1 MTDIADLSAD
11 PLVSTEW
18 LAARLGDPNV
28 RVLDATWAMPADKR
42 DPRAEHQAA
51 RIPGAVFFDIDQ
63 VADTSIPLPH
73 MLPAPKVFAAAV
85 AAMGVGDDTWVV
97 AYDNNNLIASARL
110 WWTFRAMGHDR
121 IKVLDGGL
129 AKWRAED
136 RPLESGP
143 QAAPT
148 PAHFTA
154 KPRPELVRSFEQVL
168 AGSEAIVDAR
178 SAGRFTGEAPEP
190 RAGLRGGHMPGAR
203 NVPHGEI
210 LTPEGRLKPAE
221 ALMGVFDAAGVKRDA
236 PLVASCGSGV
246 TASGLALA
254 LARTGKWDTAI
265 YDGSWSEWG
274 GRADAP
280 VVTGPAATGPAD

>member
-1 MTDIADLSAD
+1 MTDIADLAAD

-28 RVLDATWAMPADKR
+28 RVIDATWAMPAEKR
-42 DPRAEHQAA
+42 DLRAEHVAA

-73 MLPAPKVFAAAV
+73 MLPAPEVFAAAV
-85 AAMGVGDDTWVV
+85 SAMGVGDDTWVV
-97 AYDNNNLIASARL
+97 AYDNNNLVASARL

-129 AKWRAED
+129 AKWRAEG

-143 QAAPT
+143 EAHPA

-154 KPRPELVRSFEQVL
+154 KARPELVRSFEQVL
-168 AGSEAIVDAR
+168 AGGEAIVDAR
-178 SAGRFTGEAPEP
+178 STGRFSGEAPEP
-190 RAGLRGGHMPGAR
+190 RAGLKGGHMPGAR

-221 ALMGVFDAAGVKRDA
+221 ALVGVFDAAGVKRDA

-254 LARTGKWDTAI
+254 LARLGKWDTAV

-274 GRADAP
+274 ARADAP
-280 VVTGPAATGPAD
+280 VVTGPAD

>member
-1 MTDIADLSAD
+1 MTDFADLSAD

-18 LAARLGDPNV
+18 LAARLGDPRV

-42 DPRAEHQAA
+42 DPRGEHAEA
-51 RIPGAVFFDIDQ
+51 RIPGAAFFDIDQ

-73 MLPAPKVFAAAV
+73 MLPAPEVFAAAV
-85 AAMGVGDDTWVV
+85 GAMGVGDDTWVV

-110 WWTFRAMGHDR
+110 WWTFRAMGHDKV
-121 IKVLDGGL
+121 KVLDGGL
-129 AKWRAED
+129 AKWRAEG

-143 QAAPT
+143 PAAPQPT
-148 PAHFTA
+148 HFTA
-154 KPRPELVRSFEQVL
+154 KARPELVRSFEQVL
-168 AGSEAIVDAR
+168 AGGEAIVDAR

-203 NVPHGEI
+203 NVPHGDI
-210 LTPEGRLKPAE
+210 LTPDGRLKSPE
-221 ALMGVFDAAGVKRDA
+221 ALASLFDAAGVRRDA

-254 LARTGKWDTAI
+254 LARTGKWDTAV

-274 GRADAP
+274 ARADAP
-280 VVTGPAATGPAD
+280 VVTGPAAPLAD